1 MDSDEAQTVLT
12 PIDQVCVTL
21 YGTPYETGLFNIEF
35 TGVATISLFGL
46 ELEINNFT
54 FNHLL
59 MIEENANPILGCTY
73 EGALNYDMYANM
85 DNGSCEFEG
94 CTDEEALNY
103 NDIFNVD
110 DGSCIYNLTN
120 PDCISDINMDGIV
133 STGDLLLLLSDLVN
147 ITRIIMRYLKQ
158 IFL

>member
-1 MDSDEAQTVLT
+1 MLNELASGEDYPLIDFMLTDVQGLPDGMDSDEAQTVLT

-73 EGALNYDMYANM
+73 EGALNYDMYANGN
-85 DNGSCEFEG
+85 DG
-94 CTDEEALNY
+94 Y
-103 NDIFNVD
+103 N
-110 DGSCIYNLTN
+110 
-120 PDCISDINMDGIV
+120 
-133 STGDLLLLLSDLVN
+133 
-147 ITRIIMRYLKQ
+147 
-158 IFL
+158 